1 MDVAVQHVVDR
12 LASRLRRPAV
22 LEDRFFRLVTY
33 SAHDEPVDQVREA
46 SILRRHASPDVS
58 RWLGSV
64 GIREARGPVRVPG
77 NTELNMLPRICFPV
91 RHRQMLL
98 GYLWFVDADESIPP
112 ADLEWCVQGI
122 TDLGTL
128 LHRDS
133 VASVP
138 SSERVDE
145 TLRALLSD
153 SPTAAVAAHDLSDD
167 GLISADEGVVVAV
180 LQTVQGSIAA
190 GQAVRD
196 ALTEALI
203 GSPHLYRR
211 GSALHLARKDHSVL
225 LLSAPGTDDARLRSQ
240 LESLHSIAAG
250 ELTTSEPDAA
260 LVIGVGGH
268 RADLAGAH
276 ESYREARMAAM
287 AGGALPTLGPVVQ
300 WCELGVYQVAAKLAA
315 RGEVTPVL
323 HEGLRAL
330 LDSPEALPLLETLET
345 YLDAAGNAQVTA
357 ETLHLHRTSLY
368 YRLQRVE
375 HLAHTDL
382 KDGMERLALHLTLKV
397 ARLTGDYVPRVSERA
412 ASEPEPAL
420 RRIGRVAERAAR
432 VRVPII
438 PAQATR

>member
-33 SAHDEPVDQVREA
+33 SAHDEPVDEVREA
-46 SILRRHASPDVS
+46 SILRRHASSDVS
-58 RWLGSV
+58 RWLSAV
-64 GIREARGPVRVPG
+64 GIRQAQGPVRVPG
-77 NTELNMLPRICFPV
+77 NAELNMLPRICFPV
-91 RHRQMLL
+91 RYREMLL
-98 GYLWFVDADESIPP
+98 GYLWFVDADESVES
-112 ADLEWCVQGI
+112 ADLDWCVQEI

-128 LHRDS
+128 LHRES

-138 SSERVDE
+138 SSERVAE

-153 SPTAAVAAHDLSDD
+153 SPTAAVAARDLTDD
-167 GLISADEGVVVAV
+167 GLITADDGIVVAV
-180 LQTVQGSIAA
+180 LQSVRGPAA
-190 GQAVRD
+190 GTAVRD

-225 LLSAPGTDDARLRSQ
+225 VLSAPGTDDVRLRSQ
-240 LESLHSIAAG
+240 LESLHTIATG
-250 ELTTSEPDAA
+250 ELANSEPNLT
-260 LVIGVGGH
+260 LVIGVGSH
-268 RADLAGAH
+268 RTDLAGAY

-287 AGGALPTLGPVVQ
+287 AGGALSTVGPVVQ
-300 WCELGVYQVAAKLAA
+300 WTELGVYQVAAKLVA
-315 RGEVTPVL
+315 RGEVAPVL
-323 HEGLRAL
+323 HEGLRAM

-375 HLAHTDL
+375 QLACTDL

-397 ARLTGDYVPRVSERA
+397 ARLTGQYVPRHGEPVA
-412 ASEPEPAL
+412 AAEPEPAL
-420 RRIGRVAERAAR
+420 RRISRVAERAR
-432 VRVPII
+432 VRVPI

>member
-1 MDVAVQHVVDR
+1 MEVAVQHVVDR

-33 SAHDEPVDQVREA
+33 SAHDEPVDEVREA

-58 RWLGSV
+58 RWLSAV
-64 GIREARGPVRVPG
+64 GIRQARGPVRVPG
-77 NTELNMLPRICFPV
+77 NAELNMLPRICFPV
-91 RHRQMLL
+91 RYREMLL
-98 GYLWFVDADESIPP
+98 GYLWFVDADESVEP
-112 ADLEWCVQGI
+112 ADLEWCVQEI
-122 TDLGTL
+122 TELGTL
-128 LHRDS
+128 LHRES

-138 SSERVDE
+138 SSERVAE
-145 TLRALLSD
+145 ALRALLSD
-153 SPTAAVAAHDLSDD
+153 SPTAAVAARDLTDD
-167 GLISADEGVVVAV
+167 GLIAADDGVVVAV
-180 LQTVQGSIAA
+180 LQTVRGPAAA
-190 GQAVRD
+190 GTAVRD

-211 GSALHLARKDHSVL
+211 GSALQLARRDHSVL
-225 LLSAPGTDDARLRSQ
+225 LLSTPGTDEVRLRSQ
-240 LESLHSIAAG
+240 LEALHSIAAG
-250 ELTTSEPDAA
+250 ELTAGEPDAV
-260 LVIGVGGH
+260 LVIGVGSH
-268 RADLAGAH
+268 RADLAEAY

-287 AGGALPTLGPVVQ
+287 AGGALSTLGPVVQ

-330 LDSPEALPLLETLET
+330 LHSPEALPLLETLET

-375 HLAHTDL
+375 QLARTDL

-397 ARLTGDYVPRVSERA
+397 ARLTGDYVPRLSERA
-412 ASEPEPAL
+412 AGEAKPAL
-420 RRIGRVAERAAR
+420 RQVRRPSIPMPRGRDLLPV
-432 VRVPII
+432 
-438 PAQATR
+438 TR

>member
-33 SAHDEPVDQVREA
+33 SAHDEPVDEVREA
-46 SILRRHASPDVS
+46 SILRRHASADVS
-58 RWLGSV
+58 RWLSAV
-64 GIREARGPVRVPG
+64 GIRLARGPVRVPG
-77 NTELNMLPRICFPV
+77 NAELNMLPRICFPV
-91 RHRQMLL
+91 RYREMLL
-98 GYLWFVDADESIPP
+98 GYLWFVDADESVGP
-112 ADLEWCVQGI
+112 ADLEWCVQEI

-128 LHRDS
+128 LHRES

-138 SSERVDE
+138 SSERVAE

-153 SPTAAVAAHDLSDD
+153 SPTAAVAARDLTDD
-167 GLISADEGVVVAV
+167 GLISADDGVVVAV
-180 LQTVQGSIAA
+180 LQAVRGPATA
-190 GQAVRD
+190 GTAVRD

-225 LLSAPGTDDARLRSQ
+225 LLAAPGTDDVRLRSQ
-240 LESLHSIAAG
+240 LESLHSIA
-250 ELTTSEPDAA
+250 TSELATTEPHVE
-260 LVIGVGGH
+260 LVIGVGSH
-268 RADLAGAH
+268 QPELAGAY
-276 ESYREARMAAM
+276 ESYREGRMAAM
-287 AGGALPTLGPVVQ
+287 AGGALSTVGPVVQ
-300 WCELGVYQVAAKLAA
+300 WTELGVYQVAANLVA
-315 RGEVTPVL
+315 RGEVAPVL
-323 HEGLRAL
+323 HEGLRSL

-375 HLAHTDL
+375 QLARTDL

-397 ARLTGDYVPRVSERA
+397 ARLTGQYVPRHCERA
-412 ASEPEPAL
+412 AATEPEPAL
-420 RRIGRVAERAAR
+420 RRIGRVAERAAQ
-432 VRVPII
+432 VRVAI